1 MRRLGSPPTGAS
13 HGRRAAGLVA
23 EQLVQA
29 VEQAVQSLIWM
40 LPPMDAGTRLAASFA
55 FTGVSLEAH
64 LTATRRDA
72 FSRAGAR
79 PIRELPHL
87 KHGQNVK
94 IGGLIVARQHP
105 PTAKGFCFL
114 AVEDPD
120 GMVNVVVPPAVYE
133 QSRQAIHSAFVIVD
147 GWVQKDHGA
156 INVLAAAVRE
166 V

>member
-1 MRRLGSPPTGAS
+1 
-13 HGRRAAGLVA
+13 
-23 EQLVQA
+23 
-29 VEQAVQSLIWM
+29 
-40 LPPMDAGTRLAASFA
+40 MDARTRLATSFA
-55 FTGVSLEAH
+55 FTGISLEAH

-72 FSRAGAR
+72 FARAGAR

-120 GMVNVVVPPAVYE
+120 GMLNVVVPPDVYARC
-133 QSRQAIHSAFVIVD
+133 RQAIHSAFVIVE
-147 GWVQKDHGA
+147 GVMQRDHGT
-156 INVLAAAVRE
+156 INVLAATVR
-166 V
+166 VV

>member
-1 MRRLGSPPTGAS
+1 MKNKDERVR
-13 HGRRAAGLVA
+13 
-23 EQLVQA
+23 
-29 VEQAVQSLIWM
+29 
-40 LPPMDAGTRLAASFA
+40 LPPMDARTRLATSFA
-55 FTGVSLEAH
+55 FTGVSLEGH

-72 FSRAGAR
+72 FTRAGAQ
-79 PIRELPHL
+79 PIRELPHFQ
-87 KHGQNVK
+87 HGQKVK
-94 IGGLIVARQHP
+94 IGGLIVVRQHP

-133 QSRQAIHSAFVIVD
+133 TCRQAIHSTFVIVE
-147 GWVQKDHGA
+147 GIVQKDHGA

>member
-1 MRRLGSPPTGAS
+1 MRAS
-13 HGRRAAGLVA
+13 LEGH
-23 EQLVQA
+23 
-29 VEQAVQSLIWM
+29 LIT
-40 LPPMDAGTRLAASFA
+40 TRQDA
-55 FTGVSLEAH
+55 FTH
-64 LTATRRDA
+64 
-72 FSRAGAR
+72 AGAQ

-87 KHGQNVK
+87 KHGQKVK

-133 QSRQAIHSAFVIVD
+133 QCREAIHGAFVIIEGV
-147 GWVQKDHGA
+147 VQKDHGA
-156 INVLAAAVRE
+156 INMLAAAVRE

>member
-1 MRRLGSPPTGAS
+1 MRA
-13 HGRRAAGLVA
+13 
-23 EQLVQA
+23 
-29 VEQAVQSLIWM
+29 
-40 LPPMDAGTRLAASFA
+40 
-55 FTGVSLEAH
+55 SLEGH
-64 LTATRRDA
+64 LITTRRDA
-72 FSRAGAR
+72 FTRAGAQ

-87 KHGQNVK
+87 KHGQSVK

-120 GMVNVVVPPAVYE
+120 GMVNVVVPPDVYAQCRE
-133 QSRQAIHSAFVIVD
+133 AIHSAFVIVD
-147 GWVQKDHGA
+147 GLVQKDHSA